1 MKILVIDDD
10 ADIRATMES
19 LAARMELACDAAASL
34 GEGLAKARCGGFDV
48 VFLDVRL
55 PDGNGL
61 DALPVLKGLPDS
73 PEVIILTGQG
83 DPDGAELA
91 IHGGV
96 WDYLVKPMPLRET
109 MLSLKRAL
117 QYRQEK
123 NRAKS
128 PRPIQLSSLVGT
140 SPRMRQCF
148 ELAAQAA
155 HSPASVLITGETGT
169 GKELFARAIHD
180 NSPRS
185 GRPFVVVDCAS
196 LTETLVES
204 TLFGHRKGAFTGA
217 DCDRDG
223 LVKLA
228 DGGTLFLDEVGELPL
243 SVQKS
248 FLRVLQERRFRPVGG
263 ANEVQ
268 SDFRL
273 IAATNRSLEEMVGRG
288 EFRQDL
294 LFRIKTIHLVLPPL
308 RERAEDIRLLAQRRL
323 EDLARGMDQAPKVM
337 DSEFLMTIA
346 AYPWPGNVR
355 ELNNV
360 LERAVVAAG
369 HETTLFALHLP
380 QEVRIAVARANLSRG
395 RSQEEGE
402 TAPSRP
408 GDGPLPPLKAFKEAR
423 EREYLERLVRECG
436 QDMARMI
443 EISGLSRSHLYSLL
457 KKYGHGT

>member
-1 MKILVIDDD
+1 VKILVIDDD

-436 QDMARMI
+436 QDMASMI

>member
-19 LAARMELACDAAASL
+19 LAVRMELTCDTAASL

-61 DALPVLKGLPDS
+61 DALPVLKGLPAS

-96 WDYLVKPMPLRET
+96 WDYLVKPSPLRET

-123 NRAKS
+123 NRAQS

-140 SPRMRQCF
+140 APRMRQCF

-155 HSPASVLITGETGT
+155 GSPASVLITGETGT

-180 NSPRS
+180 NSPRA

-223 LVKLA
+223 LVKLS
-228 DGGTLFLDEVGELPL
+228 DGGTLCLDEVGELPV

-248 FLRVLQERRFRPVGG
+248 FLRVLQERRFRPVG
-263 ANEVQ
+263 AAHEVE

-273 IAATNRSLEEMVGRG
+273 IAATNRDLEEMVARG
-288 EFRQDL
+288 AFRQDL

-323 EDLARGMDQAPKVM
+323 EDLARAAGRPAKVM
-337 DSEFLMTIA
+337 DSEFLMIIS
-346 AYPWPGNVR
+346 AYSWPGNVR

-360 LERAVVAAG
+360 LERAMVAAG
-369 HETTLFALHLP
+369 DEPTLFALHLP
-380 QEVRIAVARANLSRG
+380 QEVRIAVARANLTR
-395 RSQEEGE
+395 RAPEEGE
-402 TAPSRP
+402 AASARA
-408 GDGPLPPLKAFKEAR
+408 GEGPLPSLKIFKEAR
-423 EREYLERLVRECG
+423 EREYIERLLRECG
-436 QDMARMI
+436 QDVGRMI
-443 EISGLSRSHLYSLL
+443 EISGLSRSHLYALL
-457 KKYGHGT
+457 KKYAPGA

>member
-1 MKILVIDDD
+1 VKILVIDDD